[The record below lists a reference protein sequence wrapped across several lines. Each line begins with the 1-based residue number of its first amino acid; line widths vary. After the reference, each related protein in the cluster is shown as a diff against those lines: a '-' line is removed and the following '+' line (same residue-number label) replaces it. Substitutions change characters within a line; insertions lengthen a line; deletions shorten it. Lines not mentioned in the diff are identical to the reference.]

1 MSDRERGIALL
12 LVLWIIVAAALVV
25 SAFNATVRS
34 GVSFVG
40 SEVQLS
46 KSEALLDAGVE
57 IAAGR
62 LIDEEEERRWV
73 PDGRPYRVAFAGA
86 ELAISV
92 RDTNSYIDVNK
103 ADPRLVMGLLR
114 RFAESEAKAGRLR
127 DRILLARGKPPSAGE
142 NQEHQEGNADGDP
155 AAKPSAD
162 VPAFVDVAQLRGFDG
177 MTPELYAALAP
188 YLTVY
193 SGDGRINARAA
204 PAQVLASIPGL
215 SQGDVENLRAS
226 ASAPKDKDRELS
238 EAERRAGAYLS
249 DKAGPAYLVTVEVLR
264 KDGGPGVSAVYVV
277 AVGLDPRAPYRL
289 IAKRPVGT
297 GQLSKPG

>member
-1 MSDRERGIALL
+1 
-12 LVLWIIVAAALVV
+12 
-25 SAFNATVRS
+25 
-34 GVSFVG
+34 
-40 SEVQLS
+40 
-46 KSEALLDAGVE
+46 
-57 IAAGR
+57 
-62 LIDEEEERRWV
+62 
-73 PDGRPYRVAFAGA
+73 
-86 ELAISV
+86 
-92 RDTNSYIDVNK
+92 VNK
-103 ADPRLVMGLLR
+103 ADPRLLMGLLR

-127 DRILLARGKPPSAGE
+127 DRILLARGKPPGAGE
-142 NQEHQEGNADGDP
+142 NQEQQEGNADGDP

-264 KDGGPGVSAVYVV
+264 KDGGPGASAVYVV

-289 IAKRPVGT
+289 IAIRPVGS